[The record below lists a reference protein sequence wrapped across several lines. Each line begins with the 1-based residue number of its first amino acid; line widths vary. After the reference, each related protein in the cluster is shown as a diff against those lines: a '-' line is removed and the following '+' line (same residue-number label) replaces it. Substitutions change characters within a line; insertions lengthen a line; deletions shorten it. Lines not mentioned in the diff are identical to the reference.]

1 MTKLLIRSISGI
13 KPPRLRAASLFCAAV
28 TVVMLCLS
36 GHAVPA
42 AGAAAGPVPGAAE
55 KIAAS
60 LELSGFTDPAK
71 AKDGKTGTFATGKA
85 GATVT
90 VEAGADIG
98 YIYLLY
104 AYAPG
109 PWTVS
114 SGSSSAQADG
124 LYLHE
129 CVFFA
134 EKFGA
139 SKTAVLSFPSG
150 VYLTAVEVY
159 GTGGLPDGVQVWEPP
174 CEKADILLLSA
185 HSDDEHL
192 YFAGILPY
200 YARVRGA
207 AVQVAYFT
215 EHIKDYVRWHE
226 RLNGLW
232 TAGVRHYPV
241 ISGFP
246 DALSYDLATA
256 YSKFEKAGCS
266 KDELTNWTAE
276 LYRRFRPQV
285 VLAHDLAGEYGHG
298 QHMASA
304 DTAIRA
310 AETAKDPSKILSGYP
325 AYDVPKLYVHL
336 YGKEQIVLAGI
347 DEPSPSLGGVTPFAV
362 SQKAYLCHESQFYSD
377 LLVWMYGT
385 KKPVSNPSSVTI
397 TKASQIK
404 DYSPLRFG
412 LCRRADG
419 VPGDVAKNDFLENI
433 TLYSAGGSPVADTSS
448 GPQTGTGS
456 QTTDVT
462 TPDVTTPDVTTPD
475 VTSPDDTASDITGS
489 DVTGPE
495 VTGPDVTSADPTGP
509 SADTSGGTPSD
520 GTSSVA
526 PGSGGDLKEKILTA
540 VAIAAGSA
548 ALIGISLP
556 VILSRRKKGR

>member
-1 MTKLLIRSISGI
+1 M
-13 KPPRLRAASLFCAAV
+13 SLFCAAV

-36 GHAVPA
+36 GYAVPA
-42 AGAAAGPVPGAAE
+42 AGSAAGPVPGTAE

-60 LELSGFTDPAK
+60 LELSGFTDPAR

-139 SKTAVLSFPSG
+139 SKTAVLTFPSG

-159 GTGGLPDGVQVWEPP
+159 GTGALPDGVQVWEPP
-174 CEKADILLLSA
+174 CEKADILLLST

-256 YSKFEKAGCS
+256 YSKFAKAGYS
-266 KDELTNWTAE
+266 KDDLTSWTAE

-285 VLAHDLAGEYGHG
+285 VLVHDLAGEYGHG
-298 QHMASA
+298 QHMASS

-347 DEPSPSLGGVTPFAV
+347 DDPSPSLGGVTPFAV

-385 KKPVSNPSSVTI
+385 KNPVSDPPSVTI

-412 LCRRADG
+412 LYRRADG

-433 TLYSAGGSPVADTSS
+433 TLYSGGGSAITDPSPGS
-448 GPQTGTGS
+448 LTGTGTQDPVTS
-456 QTTDVT
+456 DDTISDVT
-462 TPDVTTPDVTTPD
+462 TPDITISD

-495 VTGPDVTSADPTGP
+495 VTSSDVTTPDATAPYTTDPGGTAETGGP
-509 SADTSGGTPSD
+509 SGG
-520 GTSSVA
+520 

-556 VILSRRKKGR
+556 VILSLRKKGR

>member
-1 MTKLLIRSISGI
+1 
-13 KPPRLRAASLFCAAV
+13 
-28 TVVMLCLS
+28 MLCCLS
-36 GHAVPA
+36 GYAVPA

-60 LELSGFTDPAK
+60 LELSGFTDPAR

-139 SKTAVLSFPSG
+139 SKTAVLTFPSG

-159 GTGGLPDGVQVWEPP
+159 GTGALPDGVQVWEPP
-174 CEKADILLLSA
+174 CEKADILLLST

-256 YSKFEKAGCS
+256 YSKFAKAGYS
-266 KDELTNWTAE
+266 KDDLTSWTAE

-285 VLAHDLAGEYGHG
+285 VLVHDLAGEYGHG
-298 QHMASA
+298 QHMASS

-347 DEPSPSLGGVTPFAV
+347 DDPSPSLGGVTPFAV

-385 KKPVSNPSSVTI
+385 KKPVSDPPSVTI

-404 DYSPLRFG
+404 EYSPLRFG
-412 LCRRADG
+412 LYRRADG

-433 TLYSAGGSPVADTSS
+433 TLYSGGGSAITDPSPGS
-448 GPQTGTGS
+448 LTGTGTQDPVTS
-456 QTTDVT
+456 DDTISDVT
-462 TPDVTTPDVTTPD
+462 TPDITISD

-495 VTGPDVTSADPTGP
+495 VTSSDVTTPDATAPYTTDPGGTAETGGP
-509 SADTSGGTPSD
+509 SGG
-520 GTSSVA
+520 

-556 VILSRRKKGR
+556 VILSLRKKGR